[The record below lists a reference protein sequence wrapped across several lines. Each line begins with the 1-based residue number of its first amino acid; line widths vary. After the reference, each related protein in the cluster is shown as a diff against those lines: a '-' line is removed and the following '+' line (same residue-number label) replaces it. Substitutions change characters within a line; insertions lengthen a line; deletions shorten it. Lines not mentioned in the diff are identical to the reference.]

1 MNTAALR
8 LVIQTTQVRA
18 RDSGEASRTF
28 ADQAAR
34 TASADATRGPALE
47 RFASAYV
54 DKVPDALEALLL
66 QARAVAFEAPL
77 AGVLERALAG
87 FAPAALAQAPSA
99 SLALLAAAYRLHR
112 LLEGLQER
120 LADWWGAA
128 REPAAPSLGNLIA
141 HQVLGQLTVAA
152 LEDAV
157 DGWLDD
163 LDASVAAPLTQQ
175 CFQPRQRRGALA
187 TARPALTLS
196 RQRQRSVR

>member
-8 LVIQTTQVRA
+8 FVIQTTQVRA
-18 RDSGEASRTF
+18 RDSGEASRTY

-34 TASADATRGPALE
+34 NASDGASRGPALE

-54 DKVPDALEALLL
+54 ERVPDALDALLH

-77 AGVLERALAG
+77 ARVLERALAG

-99 SLALLAAAYRLHR
+99 SLALLAAAYRFHR
-112 LLEGLQER
+112 LLEGLHDR
-120 LADWWGAA
+120 LAAWWGAA
-128 REPAAPSLGNLIA
+128 CAPAAPSLGNLIA

-163 LDASVAAPLTQQ
+163 LDASVEPRLTRQ
-175 CFQPRQRRGALA
+175 CFQPRQRRGALVNV
-187 TARPALTLS
+187 PSALTRS

>member
-34 TASADATRGPALE
+34 TTSADATRGAALE

-77 AGVLERALAG
+77 AGVLDRALAG

-112 LLEGLQER
+112 LLEGLQQR
-120 LADWWGAA
+120 LAAWWGATG
-128 REPAAPSLGNLIA
+128 ESTAPSLGNLIA

-157 DGWLDD
+157 EGWLDD
-163 LDASVAAPLTQQ
+163 LDASVEAPFTQQ

-187 TARPALTLS
+187 TARPVLTLS

>member
-34 TASADATRGPALE
+34 NAQDGASRGPVLE

-54 DKVPDALEALLL
+54 DRVPDALDDLLQ
-66 QARAVAFEAPL
+66 QARAIAFEAPL
-77 AGVLERALAG
+77 AQVLERSLAG

-99 SLALLAAAYRLHR
+99 SLALLAAAYRVHR
-112 LLEGLQER
+112 LLEGLQDR
-120 LADWWGAA
+120 FAAWWGAA
-128 REPAAPSLGNLIA
+128 RTPAAPSLGNLIA

-157 DGWLDD
+157 EGWLDD
-163 LDASVAAPLTQQ
+163 LDASVAVPLTRH

-187 TARPALTLS
+187 TARPALTAS

>member
-34 TASADATRGPALE
+34 TAADGASRGPALE

-54 DKVPDALEALLL
+54 DKVPDALDALLQ

-99 SLALLAAAYRLHR
+99 SLALLAAAYRVHR
-112 LLEGLQER
+112 LLDGLQDR
-120 LADWWGAA
+120 FAAWWGAA
-128 REPAAPSLGNLIA
+128 RAPATPSLGNLIA

-163 LDASVAAPLTQQ
+163 LDASVEPPLTRQ
-175 CFQPRQRRGALA
+175 CFQPRQGRAPLA
-187 TARPALTLS
+187 GVPSALTRS

>member
-34 TASADATRGPALE
+34 NASDGASRGPALE

-77 AGVLERALAG
+77 AQVLERALAG

-99 SLALLAAAYRLHR
+99 SLALLAAAYRVHR
-112 LLEGLQER
+112 LLEGLQDR
-120 LADWWGAA
+120 FAAWWGATCA
-128 REPAAPSLGNLIA
+128 PAAPSLGNLIA
-141 HQVLGQLTVAA
+141 HQVLGQLTVDA

-163 LDASVAAPLTQQ
+163 LDASVEPRLTRQ
-175 CFQPRQRRGALA
+175 CFQPRQSRTALA
-187 TARPALTLS
+187 SPRAPLTRS

>member
-34 TASADATRGPALE
+34 NASDGASRGPALE

-77 AGVLERALAG
+77 AQVLERALAG

-99 SLALLAAAYRLHR
+99 SLALLAAAYRVHR
-112 LLEGLQER
+112 LLEGLQDR
-120 LADWWGAA
+120 FATWWGATCA
-128 REPAAPSLGNLIA
+128 PAAPSLGNLIA
-141 HQVLGQLTVAA
+141 HQVLGQLTVDA

-163 LDASVAAPLTQQ
+163 LDASVEPRLTRQ
-175 CFQPRQRRGALA
+175 CFQPRQSRTPLA
-187 TARPALTLS
+187 SPRAPLTRS